1 MEKYRNELKQ
11 VITVS
16 DFITLRHRL
25 NLITKKD
32 EHTKSDGTYDVRS
45 LYFDTPSDKALREK
59 IDGLNPRE
67 KFRIRYYNGDLSNI
81 QLEKK
86 SKKNGLSLKK
96 NMKITE
102 QEVESIIAGELGWMV
117 QSGRDLIVELYSKM
131 QSEGLRPKTIVDYK
145 REPFVYP
152 PGNVRITLDYHI
164 RTGLTITNF
173 LKSDN
178 ITIPIQDDI
187 ILLEVK
193 WDEFLPSII
202 RKAVGL
208 DNRQSSAFS
217 KYRACRIYG

>member
-1 MEKYRNELKQ
+1 
-11 VITVS
+11 
-16 DFITLRHRL
+16 
-25 NLITKKD
+25 
-32 EHTKSDGTYDVRS
+32 
-45 LYFDTPSDKALREK
+45 
-59 IDGLNPRE
+59 
-67 KFRIRYYNGDLSNI
+67 
-81 QLEKK
+81 
-86 SKKNGLSLKK
+86 
-96 NMKITE
+96 MKITE
-102 QEVESIIAGELGWMV
+102 EEVELIIAGELGWMV

-131 QSEGLRPKTIVDYK
+131 QSEGLRPKLLSIISENLLFT
-145 REPFVYP
+145 
-152 PGNVRITLDYHI
+152 PGNVRITLDYRI

-178 ITIPIQDDI
+178 ITIPIRDDI